1 MAVDVA
7 ARNQR
12 LQALQSAVQAWS
24 SAQTTVL
31 NNQVTALQAILTGRT
46 GSDSLPQTAV
56 DQTSALVVTS
66 INDFL
71 TG

>member
-12 LQALQSAVQAWS
+12 LNALLTAVQAWAA
-24 SAQTTVL
+24 AQTTYL
-31 NNQVTALQAILTGRT
+31 NNQVTTLQAILTGRT

-56 DQTSALVVTS
+56 DQTSALVVSS

-71 TG
+71 GG

>member
-12 LQALQSAVQAWS
+12 LNALLSATQAW
-24 SAQTTVL
+24 AKTQTTYL
-31 NNQVTALQAILTGRT
+31 NNQVTVLQAILVGRT
-46 GSDSLPQTAV
+46 GSNSLPQTAV
-56 DQTSALVVTS
+56 DATSALVVTS

>member
-12 LQALQSAVQAWS
+12 LDALQSAVQAWA
-24 SAQTTVL
+24 SAQTTYL

-56 DQTSALVVTS
+56 DATSALVVTS

>member
-12 LQALQSAVQAWS
+12 LQALQSAVTAWA
-24 SAQTTVL
+24 SAQTTAL
-31 NNQVTALQAILTGRT
+31 NSQVTTLQAILTGRT

-71 TG
+71 TD